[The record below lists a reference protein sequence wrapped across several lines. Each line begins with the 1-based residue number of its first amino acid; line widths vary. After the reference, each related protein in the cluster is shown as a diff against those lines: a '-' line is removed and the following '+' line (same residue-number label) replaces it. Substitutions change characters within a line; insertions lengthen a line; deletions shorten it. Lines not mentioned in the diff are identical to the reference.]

1 MGKLD
6 GKVAIITGGSAG
18 IGLATAQ
25 RFAEEGAFVYL
36 TGRRQAELESA
47 VAKVGHG
54 AVGVQG
60 DVAVAEDMERVYDI
74 VRHNGHRIDVI
85 GANAGSGGFM
95 RLEDVTDEHVETLFG
110 VNVKGALNTVQKALP
125 LLNDGASI
133 VLVTS
138 MAATTGR
145 EGLGVYSAAKA
156 AVCSFARTWAYEL
169 RGRNIRVNALA
180 PAPRTPPRST
190 SRSAR
195 SLTTRQRGGSGRR
208 TTRPMCR
215 SAGCPGPRSRPRRR
229 SSSLRRRAATSRV
242 PSWSS
247 MGDSRRCD
255 GGAHCQEARSSAAA
269 AAMLLAVR
277 TNALR
282 AASGAPTG
290 QPSTSTVGGRSTTG
304 TASTA

>member
-6 GKVAIITGGSAG
+6 GKIAIVTGGSAG

-60 DVAVAEDMERVYDI
+60 DVAVAADMERVYDI

-85 GANAGSGGFM
+85 VANAGGGGFM

-156 AVCSFARTWAYEL
+156 AVRSFARTWAYEL

-180 PAPRTPPRST
+180 PGATDTPAVDLAISAFAAQHEHGGRKIDNGNRQHRTTEPVATFAPTTTITSPSATRST
-190 SRSAR
+190 IWSRDSMGQSSRYAASRARSAAVTCCTPIRRSSRLMARDNGGCAMPSRSAA
-195 SLTTRQRGGSGRR
+195 
-208 TTRPMCR
+208 RPKC
-215 SAGCPGPRSRPRRR
+215 
-229 SSSLRRRAATSRV
+229 SSSAT
-242 PSWSS
+242 
-247 MGDSRRCD
+247 
-255 GGAHCQEARSSAAA
+255 A
-269 AAMLLAVR
+269 
-277 TNALR
+277 TK
-282 AASGAPTG
+282 
-290 QPSTSTVGGRSTTG
+290 
-304 TASTA
+304 

>member
-6 GKVAIITGGSAG
+6 GKVAIVTGGSAG

-25 RFAEEGAFVYL
+25 RFAGEGAFVYL

-47 VAKVGHG
+47 VAKLGHG

-60 DVAVAEDMERVYDI
+60 DVAVAADMERMYDV

-85 GANAGSGGFM
+85 VANAGSGGFM
-95 RLEDVTDEHVETLFG
+95 RLEDVTDEHVETLLG

-145 EGLGVYSAAKA
+145 EGLGVHAAAKA
-156 AVCSFARTWAYEL
+156 AVRSFARTWVYEL

-180 PAPRTPPRST
+180 PGSTDTPAVDLAI
-190 SRSAR
+190 SAFAHDEAAR
-195 SLTTRQRGGSGRR
+195 REWKANHAADVPLGR
-208 TTRPMCR
+208 M
-215 SAGCPGPRSRPRRR
+215 SRPEE
-229 SSSLRRRAATSRV
+229 
-242 PSWSS
+242 
-247 MGDSRRCD
+247 
-255 GGAHCQEARSSAAA
+255 QAAA
-269 AAMLLAVR
+269 ALFLGS
-277 TNALR
+277 TE
-282 AASGAPTG
+282 SSYITGAEL
-290 QPSTSTVGGRSTTG
+290 VVDGGLTQV
-304 TASTA
+304 